1 MATTTKHKELTFRE
15 RLRFARKQRIRELR
29 AEGLSRDVC
38 SIDYTFLF
46 IVIVLVA
53 LGTLMVFSASYAYA
67 KEHYEDSYY
76 FAMKQIL
83 WVGLG
88 TVAMLIMTFLVD
100 YLLLWRVHKIIFY
113 GAMALMILV
122 LIFGFE
128 AKGATRWFIIGP
140 INFQPSEIAK
150 LAIIMYF
157 ADYIGHNR
165 GAGRTVIGQALPYL
179 TVGGYMA
186 ITLLLEPH
194 ISCCVI
200 VLLLIFVLMLFG
212 GVSGKLIGWLTLIGI
227 AAVAF
232 MIAVS
237 SHARLRILSWW
248 FPEDY
253 PAEAWQPLQ
262 SLYAIGSGGFWGAGL
277 GQSTQKHL
285 YLPEPQNDYIFPVG
299 CEELGFVFAVGVI
312 LLFLALVWRGIY
324 IAKHAPSAYSC
335 LVVVGIIAQ
344 VGIQAFLN
352 IGVVTNSLPS
362 TGVSL
367 PFFSYG
373 GTSLIILM
381 AEMGMILNVSRY
393 RYRYSR
399 KENEE

>member
-1 MATTTKHKELTFRE
+1 MTTTTRRRRLILWDRLKNRRIQRRREFRT
-15 RLRFARKQRIRELR
+15 
-29 AEGLSRDVC
+29 EGLTRDVY
-38 SIDYTFLF
+38 SMDYTFLF
-46 IVIVLVA
+46 IVIILVA
-53 LGTLMVFSASYAYA
+53 LGTLLVFSASYAYA

-76 FAMKQIL
+76 FASKQIL
-83 WVGLG
+83 WVLLG
-88 TVAMLIMTFLVD
+88 TGAMLGMAYFGD
-100 YLLLWRVHKIIFY
+100 YLLLWRIHKPIFY
-113 GAMALMILV
+113 VSMLLLLLV
-122 LIFGFE
+122 LFFGFE
-128 AKGATRWFIIGP
+128 AKGATRWFIFGP

-165 GAGRTVIGQALPYL
+165 GAGKHPLRQAAPYL
-179 TVGGYMA
+179 IIGGYVCLM
-186 ITLLLEPH
+186 LFLEPH
-194 ISCCVI
+194 ISCCII
-200 VLLLIFVLMLFG
+200 VLLLIFTLMIFG
-212 GVSGKLIGWLTLIGI
+212 GVNKRLIGWLVLIG
-227 AAVAF
+227 A
-232 MIAVS
+232 IAVGVVIVIHDHS
-237 SHARLRILSWW
+237 KARILAWLN
-248 FPEDY
+248 PEQY
-253 PAEAWQPLQ
+253 PDDAWQPLQ
-262 SLYAIGSGGFWGAGL
+262 SLYAIGSGGFWGVGL

-312 LLFLALVWRGIY
+312 FLFLALIWRGIY
-324 IAKHAPSAYSC
+324 IAKHAPSAYAC

-352 IGVVTNSLPS
+352 IGVVTNTLPS

-381 AEMGMILNVSRY
+381 AEMGMILNIS

-399 KENEE
+399 KEREE

>member
-1 MATTTKHKELTFRE
+1 MATTKHKELTFGE
-15 RLRFARKQRIRELR
+15 RLRLGRRLRRKEFQI
-29 AEGLSRDVC
+29 EGLSRDVY
-38 SIDYTFLF
+38 SMDYTFLF

-76 FAMKQIL
+76 FAVKQIL

-88 TVAMLIMTFLVD
+88 TVAMLTMTYLGD
-100 YLLLWRVHKIIFY
+100 YLLIWRIHKLIFY
-113 GAMALMILV
+113 VSMAMMILV
-122 LIFGFE
+122 LIFGYE
-128 AKGATRWFIIGP
+128 AKGATRWFIFGP

-165 GAGRTVIGQALPYL
+165 GAGRTALGQALPYL
-179 TVGGYMA
+179 AVGGYMA

-194 ISCCVI
+194 ISCCII

-212 GVSGKLIGWLTLIGI
+212 GVSKKLIIGLGVI
-227 AAVAF
+227 GVAAVAL

-248 FPEDY
+248 YPEDY

-262 SLYAIGSGGFWGAGL
+262 SLYAIGSGGFWGVGL

-285 YLPEPQNDYIFPVG
+285 YLPEPQNDYIFPIA

-324 IAKHAPSAYSC
+324 IAKHAPSNYAC
-335 LVVVGIIAQ
+335 LVVVGIVAQ

-352 IGVVTNSLPS
+352 IGVVTNTLPS

-381 AEMGMILNVSRY
+381 AEMGMILNIS

-399 KENEE
+399 KEKEE

>member
-1 MATTTKHKELTFRE
+1 MATNTKHKELTLGD
-15 RLRFARKQRIRELR
+15 RLKVARRQRRKEFQI
-29 AEGLSRDVC
+29 EGLSRDVY
-38 SIDYTFLF
+38 SMDYTFLF

-88 TVAMLIMTFLVD
+88 TAAMLGVTFFGD
-100 YLLLWRVHKIIFY
+100 YLLLWRIHKIIFY
-113 GAMALMILV
+113 VAMAMMILV

-165 GAGRTVIGQALPYL
+165 GAGRTVFGQALPYL
-179 TVGGYMA
+179 AVGGYMA

-194 ISCCVI
+194 ISCCII

-212 GVSGKLIGWLTLIGI
+212 GVSKKLIVWLTLIGI
-227 AAVAF
+227 AAVAL
-232 MIAVS
+232 MIVVS
-237 SHARLRILSWW
+237 SHARLRILAWW
-248 FPEDY
+248 HPEQY
-253 PAEAWQPLQ
+253 PDDAWQPLQ

-285 YLPEPQNDYIFPVG
+285 YLPEPQNDYIFPIG

-312 LLFLALVWRGIY
+312 FLFLALVWRGIY
-324 IAKHAPSAYSC
+324 IAKHAPSTYAC

-352 IGVVTNSLPS
+352 IGVVTNTLPS

-381 AEMGMILNVSRY
+381 AEMGMILNIS

-399 KENEE
+399 KEKEE

>member
-1 MATTTKHKELTFRE
+1 M
-15 RLRFARKQRIRELR
+15 
-29 AEGLSRDVC
+29 
-38 SIDYTFLF
+38 DYTFLF

-76 FAMKQIL
+76 FATKQLL
-83 WVGLG
+83 WVALG
-88 TVAMLIMTFLVD
+88 TAAMLLMAYFGD
-100 YLLLWRVHKIIFY
+100 YLLLWRMHKLIFY
-113 GAMALMILV
+113 VSMLLLLLV
-122 LIFGFE
+122 LFFGYE

-165 GAGRTVIGQALPYL
+165 GAGKSELAQAAPYL
-179 TVGGYMA
+179 IIGGYVCGM
-186 ITLLLEPH
+186 LFLEPH
-194 ISCCVI
+194 ISCCII
-200 VLLLIFVLMLFG
+200 VLLLVFVLMLFG
-212 GVSGKLIGWLTLIGI
+212 GVSKRLILILGAI
-227 AAVAF
+227 GTVFLAVVV
-232 MIAVS
+232 AVS
-237 SHARLRILSWW
+237 PHARMRILSWW
-248 FPEDY
+248 YPEQY

-262 SLYAIGSGGFWGAGL
+262 SLYAIGSGGFWGVGL

-285 YLPEPQNDYIFPVG
+285 YLPEPQNDYIFPIA

-324 IAKHAPSAYSC
+324 IAKHAPSNYAC
-335 LVVVGIIAQ
+335 LVVVGIVAQ

-352 IGVVTNSLPS
+352 IGVVTNTLPS

-381 AEMGMILNVSRY
+381 AEMGMILNIS

-399 KENEE
+399 KEKEE